1 MLKAKMRGRH
11 HHELRLKDEK
21 SMLWRCCWIKKGI
34 QHELSSI
41 LMKES
46 THSNQNHPL
55 GWGGGGEVS
64 NSIGYRAED
73 SWKAEEN
80 GNIP

>member
-1 MLKAKMRGRH
+1 M
-11 HHELRLKDEK
+11 
-21 SMLWRCCWIKKGI
+21 KG
-34 QHELSSI
+34 
-41 LMKES
+41 M

-64 NSIGYRAED
+64 IITGYRAED
-73 SWKAEEN
+73 SWRVGED